1 MCSIRVYVYMNMYMT
16 DYSAVFIAGNK
27 VIGIILM

>member
-1 MCSIRVYVYMNMYMT
+1 MCSTRVCVYMNMYMT
-16 DYSAVFIAGNK
+16 YYSTVFIAGNK